1 MRQLELIRNIHFQS
15 LKSVWRAL
23 PGNGLISLPSPL
35 PMNPLAPRR
44 RILPY
49 WLMYRDFQSYFAVNV
64 DGLSYSRVSWVCTW
78 LSRDSLERFR
88 LVRCTAQRSV
98 QERWD
103 RMRRTI
109 SSTSKLSNVG
119 RDP

>member
-44 RILPY
+44 RILP
-49 WLMYRDFQSYFAVNV
+49 
-64 DGLSYSRVSWVCTW
+64 
-78 LSRDSLERFR
+78 
-88 LVRCTAQRSV
+88 
-98 QERWD
+98 
-103 RMRRTI
+103 
-109 SSTSKLSNVG
+109 
-119 RDP
+119 